1 MRSAIAFDF
10 DGVFVDS
17 NNLKVC
23 SIVDHIFNT
32 GKSRFNTKSDLED
45 FIRLNFGHGREYL
58 ISESLIN
65 KSDLSLI
72 RSILNNLLLNLDP
85 LYLQLDI
92 ISRNSIFNLL
102 KLLRQDF
109 DLYIISGSSKSSIN
123 HILGEDKFVFRD
135 ILSCRDGQ
143 NKVKFL
149 SILINYKIY
158 YGMQGTLI
166 VIIYQLLMY
175 KLSFHSSQTILFA
188 QKSVF
193 SIYLQIPIIYLKT

>member
-1 MRSAIAFDF
+1 M
-10 DGVFVDS
+10 DS

-92 ISRNSIFNLL
+92 ISRNSVFNLL

-143 NKVKFL
+143 NK
-149 SILINYKIY
+149 SEILIDLNKLQNILWYAGDSYCDYLSTVDVQTKFSFITDHSVCTKKCFQY
-158 YGMQGTLI
+158 LLTNSNNISENLI
-166 VIIYQLLMY
+166 VFLKYLLNKY
-175 KLSFHSSQTILFA
+175 
-188 QKSVF
+188 
-193 SIYLQIPIIYLKT
+193 